1 MTLTDRRRF
10 PALFAVIA
18 ALAVAGAV
26 LGLLLAPVQAQESE
40 ALVSNIGKIGSD
52 THSASVDGVLLVAQ
66 AFTVGDDDGDYT
78 LTSIELPFKDR
89 EISSENIGKL
99 TVSVWSVDT
108 ETSDDD
114 PLVGM
119 EPVAS
124 LYTLT
129 NPSSIAANTTAT
141 FTAPAGSKL
150 DAGTTYLVMV
160 DYDHGAQFGGARWR
174 TMDSDGEDSG
184 RAPGWTI
191 ANKSLTR
198 NRSMTDWSTNNRAA
212 AVRVN
217 GSAISTE
224 NRPSEIRAS
233 WTRPDLP
240 VPDNESN
247 GNLRVNC
254 ASTEP
259 FRAFWERPKTADE
272 WEAEVEADSRYGASN
287 VSFTMSNTGGR
298 WPELSGTVRIA
309 DGEFSVVSI
318 RVRGRFGEDGWGA
331 WSRPTELFCNPPG
344 GL

>member
-1 MTLTDRRRF
+1 MLTRTDRRRF
-10 PALFAVIA
+10 PILFAAIA
-18 ALAVAGAV
+18 VLAVADAA
-26 LGLLLAPVQAQESE
+26 LGLLFSTAEAQE
-40 ALVSNIGKIGSD
+40 ANTLVSNIGKIGSD

-66 AFTVGDDDGDYT
+66 AFTVGDDDGDYA

-108 ETSDDD
+108 ETADND

-124 LYTLT
+124 IYTLT

-150 DAGTTYLVMV
+150 NAGTTYLVMV

-174 TMDSDGEDSG
+174 TMDSNGEDSG

-198 NRSMTDWSTNNRAA
+198 NRSGADWSTSNRAA
-212 AVRVN
+212 AIRIN
-217 GSAISTE
+217 GREISTE
-224 NRPSEIRAS
+224 NQPGEIRAY
-233 WTRPDLP
+233 WTDS
-240 VPDNESN
+240 ETQGSN
-247 GNLRVNC
+247 LQSNC
-254 ASTEP
+254 ASREP

-272 WEAEVEADSRYGASN
+272 WDFEVTPSQDAGYTNLFGVDNEN
-287 VSFTMSNTGGR
+287 GR
-298 WPELSGTVRIA
+298 WPEINGTAIVPA
-309 DGEFSVVSI
+309 NKSSSWSI
-318 RVRGRFGEDGWGA
+318 RVRGRFGDDGWGA
-331 WSRPTELFCNPPG
+331 WSRPTELFCNVG

>member
-1 MTLTDRRRF
+1 MMTRTDRRRF
-10 PALFAVIA
+10 PILIA
-18 ALAVAGAV
+18 AIAVLALAGAA
-26 LGLLLAPVQAQESE
+26 LGLLLTPVQAQEAE
-40 ALVSNIGKIGSD
+40 ALVSNIGEIGSD
-52 THSASVDGVLLVAQ
+52 TSSASVDGVLLVAQ

-99 TVSVWSVDT
+99 NVSVWSVDT

-174 TMDSDGEDSG
+174 TMDSNGQDSG

-191 ANKSLTR
+191 ADKSLTR
-198 NRSMTDWSTNNRAA
+198 NRSMTDWSTSGRAA
-212 AVRVN
+212 AIRVN
-217 GSAISTE
+217 GREISTD
-224 NRPSEIRAS
+224 NQPDEIRAY
-233 WTRPDLP
+233 WTDS
-240 VPDNESN
+240 DTQGSN
-247 GNLRVNC
+247 LQNNC
-254 ASTEP
+254 AGTEP

-272 WEAEVEADSRYGASN
+272 WEAEVTPKYRASN

-298 WPELSGTVRIA
+298 WPELTGTVHIP
-309 DGEFSVVSI
+309 DGKFGMVSI
-318 RVRGRFGEDGWGA
+318 RVRGNFGDDGWGA
-331 WSRPTELFCNPPG
+331 WSRATSLFCLP
-344 GL
+344 